1 MPAPRSSS
9 PRAAMCLNWGAWSW
23 KTPRPACWPTR
34 ACRKPTLGRSRP
46 FTTVTNDL
54 SFARVYFTTL
64 DDNKRDKVIKDMNN
78 ASSFFR
84 TELANRLDIRHI
96 PEIKFVYDES
106 IEYGKKI
113 EDIIEQINKED

>member
-1 MPAPRSSS
+1 MKLKGERVASDMMKEISKILLTEVKDED
-9 PRAAMCLNWGAWSW
+9 LNHVTITYA
-23 KTPRPACWPTR
+23 
-34 ACRKPTLGRSRP
+34 
-46 FTTVTNDL
+46 TVTNDL

-106 IEYGKKI
+106 IEYDKKI